1 MRSFFKIYA
10 NIIRKY
16 INKPKSINLM
26 HDSLK
31 TGYSEYNKLKNSN
44 TVNHKNKTFKIIKFK
59 TPIFVSGDNLE
70 HYIEKHIIPHTREN
84 DILTIAESVL
94 AITQGNAY
102 RVDEIIPS
110 KCAYFLYP
118 WVSNVTYGTGL
129 GMAET
134 MQCAINIIGVR
145 TILKATF
152 MGAIDRIQKKHGS
165 FYRIAGPEVKSID
178 FKKEH
183 PIPFK
188 NSHNYIVLSPSD
200 PYGFCSSIFRK
211 FHIRCAVMDANNVSV
226 DILGY
231 YPKNNEFS
239 NMLKQLMKGNPAGQE
254 GEKTSIIIL
263 REQ

>member
-16 INKPKSINLM
+16 INKPKSISSM

-31 TGYSEYNKLKNSN
+31 MGYNEYNKLKNSN
-44 TVNHKNKTFKIIKFK
+44 TVTYDDHTYRIIKFK

-70 HYIEKHIIPHTREN
+70 HYIEEHIIPHTKNN

-102 RVDEIIPS
+102 TLEEIPPS
-110 KCAYFLYP
+110 NWAYFLFP
-118 WVSNVTYGTGL
+118 WVLNVTYGTGL

-134 MQCAINIIGVR
+134 MQCAIDIIGLR

-152 MGAIDRIQKKHGS
+152 MGAMDRIQKKHGS
-165 FYRIAGPEVKSID
+165 FYSIAGPDVKSID

-183 PIPFK
+183 PVPFK
-188 NSHNYIVLSPSD
+188 NSHNYIVLSPND
-200 PYGFCSSIFRK
+200 PYGFCKNIFTK
-211 FHIRCAVMDANNVSV
+211 FNLRCAIMDANNVSV

-231 YPKNNEFS
+231 YPKNNELN
-239 NMLKQLMKGNPAGQE
+239 NMLKHLMKGNPAGQE

-263 REQ
+263 RQQ